1 MKISLIGF
9 IGCEAFSEVVFFL
22 IENYIK
28 EMVRLFQIFILIF
41 MLVSIDVGA
50 SPQLLN
56 VASKASDHGT
66 LVLGRSTGIPGMFG
80 RFTVIL
86 NGKVLGMLGENQII
100 KKRLI
105 RGRYT
110 LTIRD
115 DVEYRK
121 ILGTKVRF
129 SINSSQIEYL
139 IVNSEKKTFDSR
151 HRIVVKKSKRD

>member
-1 MKISLIGF
+1 
-9 IGCEAFSEVVFFL
+9 
-22 IENYIK
+22 
-28 EMVRLFQIFILIF
+28 MVKLFQIFTLIL
-41 MLVSIDVGA
+41 MLVSNDVGA

-56 VASKASDHGT
+56 VASKAFDHGT

-121 ILGTKVRF
+121 FLGTNIRF
-129 SINSSQIEYL
+129 SINSGQIKYL
-139 IVNSEKKTFDSR
+139 IVKSEKKAFDSR
-151 HRIVVKKSKRD
+151 YRIVVKKVKRD

>member
-1 MKISLIGF
+1 MN
-9 IGCEAFSEVVFFL
+9 CELLLFL
-22 IENYIK
+22 AKNYIK
-28 EMVRLFQIFILIF
+28 EMVRLFQIFTLISL
-41 MLVSIDVGA
+41 LVSCDVGA
-50 SPQLLN
+50 SPQSLN
-56 VASKASDHGT
+56 VSSTSSDHGT

-129 SINSSQIEYL
+129 SINSGHIEYL
-139 IVNSEKKTFDSR
+139 IVNFEKKAFDPR
-151 HRIVVKKSKRD
+151 YRIVVKKVKRD

>member
-1 MKISLIGF
+1 
-9 IGCEAFSEVVFFL
+9 
-22 IENYIK
+22 
-28 EMVRLFQIFILIF
+28 MVWLFQIFTLIF
-41 MLVSIDVGA
+41 ALISSGVGA

-56 VASKASDHGT
+56 VASTSSDHGT
-66 LVLGRSTGIPGMFG
+66 LVLDRSTGIPGMFG
-80 RFTVIL
+80 RFTIIL

-105 RGRYT
+105 QGRYT

-129 SINSSQIEYL
+129 SINSGQIEYL
-139 IVNSEKKTFDSR
+139 IVNFEKKAFDSR
-151 HRIVVKKSKRD
+151 YRIVVKKVKRD

>member
-1 MKISLIGF
+1 
-9 IGCEAFSEVVFFL
+9 
-22 IENYIK
+22 
-28 EMVRLFQIFILIF
+28 
-41 MLVSIDVGA
+41 MLVSIDVEA

-105 RGRYT
+105 PGRYT
-110 LTIRD
+110 LAIRD

-121 ILGTKVRF
+121 FLGTKVRF
-129 SINSSQIEYL
+129 SINSNQITYL
-139 IVNSEKKTFDSR
+139 IVNNKKKAFDPR
-151 HRIVVKKSKRD
+151 YRIVVRKLGLPI

>member
-1 MKISLIGF
+1 
-9 IGCEAFSEVVFFL
+9 
-22 IENYIK
+22 
-28 EMVRLFQIFILIF
+28 MVRLFQIFTLIF
-41 MLVSIDVGA
+41 LLVSCDVGA

-56 VASKASDHGT
+56 VASKASGHGT

-121 ILGTKVRF
+121 LIGTKVRF
-129 SINSSQIEYL
+129 SINSGQIEYL
-139 IVNSEKKTFDSR
+139 IVNFEKKAFDSR
-151 HRIVVKKSKRD
+151 YRIVVKKVKRD